1 MRMSQSFFNEAIEKV
16 LENKLQEV
24 QKEAILQ
31 RMVLLK
37 YRSV

>member
-1 MRMSQSFFNEAIEKV
+1 MRMSQSFFNEAIGKV

>member
-1 MRMSQSFFNEAIEKV
+1 MSQSFFSEAIEKV
-16 LENKLQEV
+16 LENKLQEA